1 MSEQPILLE
10 MNGIHKSFPGV
21 HALDDVHLDLR
32 AGEVHALLGENGA
45 GKSTLI
51 KVLGGIYSK
60 DEGEIIINGEKVEIN
75 NVKDAEKYG
84 ISIIH
89 QEIVLVPEMS
99 ISDNIFLGKEEGSPV
114 HISRAAMEKKTQELL
129 DSFNMNLRAT
139 QMVSSLNIAQQQM
152 VEIIRSTFSKAK
164 IIVMDEPTSS
174 LSDKEVDALFD
185 TIRDLKAQGIGI
197 IYISHRMSE
206 LDQIADRV
214 SVYRDGKYIATRNVK
229 ETTVDELIEL
239 MVGRQVGNYY
249 NRTYNDC
256 TETVLE
262 VKGLTNK
269 KVKNVSFELKKGEI
283 LGFAGLV
290 GAGRTET
297 MRAIFG
303 MDPKDS
309 GEILIEGKPVQINS
323 SKDALEVGIGLVPE
337 SRREEGI
344 FPDQS
349 IKFNETIKV
358 LKEFIH
364 NMRVD
369 SKKETEIADKYMKD
383 LSVRAPSLA
392 TLVGNL
398 SGGNQQK
405 VVIASWL
412 ATKPKILIMD
422 EPTRGIDVG
431 AKAEIYTIM
440 NDLVKNGVSI
450 IMVSS
455 ELPEVIGM
463 SDRVVVMRS
472 GEISAIL
479 SREEADQVT
488 IMKNAVNI

>member
-1 MSEQPILLE
+1 MSEKPILLE

-60 DEGEIIINGEKVEIN
+60 DEGDIIINGEKAEIK

-99 ISDNIFLGKEEGSPV
+99 ISDNIFLGKEEGPAFS
-114 HISRAAMEKKTQELL
+114 ISRSAMEKKTQELL
-129 DSFNMNLRAT
+129 DSFNMGLKAT
-139 QMVSSLNIAQQQM
+139 QLVSSLNIAQQQM
-152 VEIIRSTFSKAK
+152 VEIIRSTFSQAK

-185 TIRDLKAQGIGI
+185 TIRNLKAQGIGI

-214 SVYRDGKYIATRNVK
+214 SVYRDGKYIATREVK
-229 ETTVDELIEL
+229 NTTVDELIEL
-239 MVGRQVGNYY
+239 MVGRAVGNYY
-249 NRTYNDC
+249 NRTYNEC
-256 TETVLE
+256 TETIME
-262 VKGLTNK
+262 VRNLSNA
-269 KVKNVSFELKKGEI
+269 KVHNVSFDLKKGEI

-303 MDPKDS
+303 MDKKDS
-309 GEILIEGKPVQINS
+309 GEIIIEGKPVTINS
-323 SKDALEVGIGLVPE
+323 SKDGLAAGIGLVPE

-344 FPDQS
+344 FPDQN

-358 LKEFIH
+358 LNEFIK

-369 SKKETEIADKYMKD
+369 SKKETEIAEKYMKE
-383 LSVRAPSLA
+383 LSVRAPGLG
-392 TLVGNL
+392 TFVGNL
-398 SGGNQQK
+398 PGGNQQK

-412 ATKPKILIMD
+412 AAKPKILIMD

-431 AKAEIYTIM
+431 AKAEIYAIM

-479 SREEADQVT
+479 DRSEADQVT

>member
-1 MSEQPILLE
+1 MKEPILLE
-10 MNGIHKSFPGV
+10 MEGIRKEFPGV
-21 HALDDVHLDLR
+21 VALDDVHLDLR

-60 DEGEIIINGEKVEIN
+60 DGGEIRINGETAEIR
-75 NVKDAEKYG
+75 NVKDAERYG

-89 QEIVLVPEMS
+89 QEIVLVPEMT
-99 ISDNIFLGKEEGSPV
+99 IADNIFLGKETGPAAL
-114 HISRAAMEKKTQELL
+114 IDRAGMLKKTQELL
-129 DSFNMNLRAT
+129 DSFEMGLSAT
-139 QMVSSLNIAQQQM
+139 DKISSLNIAQQQM
-152 VEIIRSTFSKAK
+152 VEIIRATFSEAK

-174 LSDKEVDALFD
+174 LSDKEVDALFE
-185 TIRDLKAQGIGI
+185 TVKKLTAQGIGI

-206 LDQIADRV
+206 LDIVADRV
-214 SVYRDGKYIATRNVK
+214 SVYRDGRYVATRVVK
-229 ETTVDELIEL
+229 ETTVDELITL
-239 MVGRQVGNYY
+239 MVGREVGNYY

-256 TETVLE
+256 TETVLS

-269 KVKNVSFELKKGEI
+269 KVHNVSFELKKGEI

-303 MDPKDS
+303 MDPVEG
-309 GEILIEGKPVQINS
+309 GEIVINGKPVTIKS
-323 SKDALEVGIGLVPE
+323 SKDAMAAGIGLVPE

-344 FPDQS
+344 FPDMS
-349 IKFNETIKV
+349 IKFNETVKV
-358 LKEFIH
+358 LGEFIK

-369 SKKETEIADKYMKD
+369 HKKEDEIADKYMAD
-383 LSVRAPSLA
+383 LSVRAPGTY

-412 ATKPKILIMD
+412 ATNPQILILD

-431 AKAEIYTIM
+431 AKAEIYAIM
-440 NDLVKNGVSI
+440 NELAKNGVSI

-472 GEISAIL
+472 GEISAVL
-479 SREEADQVT
+479 DREEATQVN

>member
-1 MSEQPILLE
+1 MAEPMLLE
-10 MNGIHKSFPGV
+10 MDGIVKTFPGV
-21 HALDDVHLDLR
+21 RALDGVHLDLK

-51 KVLGGIYSK
+51 KVLGGIYK
-60 DEGEIIINGEKVEIN
+60 RDGGEIVINGEKVDIN
-75 NVKDAEKYG
+75 GVKDAEKYG

-99 ISDNIFLGKEEGSPV
+99 IADNIYLGKELGPSGR
-114 HISRAAMEKKTQELL
+114 IDRATMRKTTQELL
-129 DSFNMNLRAT
+129 DSFDMGLSAT
-139 QMVSSLNIAQQQM
+139 DKISSLNIAQQQM
-152 VEIIRSTFSKAK
+152 IEIIRATFSKTK

-185 TIRDLKAQGIGI
+185 TIRKLTAQGIGI

-206 LDQIADRV
+206 LDIIADRV
-214 SVYRDGKYIATRNVK
+214 SVYRDGKYVATRVVK
-229 ETTVDELIEL
+229 ETTVDELVAL

-249 NRTYNDC
+249 TRNYVATD
-256 TETVLE
+256 EVLLD
-262 VKGLTNK
+262 VKGLSNK
-269 KVKNVSFELKKGEI
+269 AVHNVSFQLKRGEI

-303 MDPKDS
+303 IDPKTS
-309 GEILIEGKPVQINS
+309 GEITLEGKKVDIRS
-323 SKDALEVGIGLVPE
+323 AKDAMAAGIGLVPE

-344 FPDQS
+344 FPDMS
-349 IKFNETIKV
+349 IKFNETMKV
-358 LKEFIH
+358 LDQFISVRGVNHRKE
-364 NMRVD
+364 N
-369 SKKETEIADKYMKD
+369 EIADKYTKD
-383 LSVRAPSLA
+383 LRVKAPGTYA
-392 TLVGNL
+392 LVGNL

-405 VVIASWL
+405 VVLASWL
-412 ATKPKILIMD
+412 ATHPKILILD

-431 AKAEIYTIM
+431 AKAEIYAIM
-440 NDLVKNGVSI
+440 NDLVQNGVSI

-463 SDRVVVMRS
+463 CDRVVVMRS
-472 GEISAIL
+472 GEVSAVL
-479 SREEADQVT
+479 DRSEADQVT
-488 IMKNAVNI
+488 IMKNAVNM

>member
-1 MSEQPILLE
+1 MAEPMLLE
-10 MNGIHKSFPGV
+10 MDGIVKTFPGV
-21 HALDDVHLDLR
+21 RALDGVHLDLK

-51 KVLGGIYSK
+51 KVLGGIYK
-60 DEGEIIINGEKVEIN
+60 RDGGEIVINGEKVDIN
-75 NVKDAEKYG
+75 GVKDAEKYG

-99 ISDNIFLGKEEGSPV
+99 IADNIYLGKELGPSGR
-114 HISRAAMEKKTQELL
+114 IDRATMRKTTQELL
-129 DSFNMNLRAT
+129 DSFDMGLSAT
-139 QMVSSLNIAQQQM
+139 DK
-152 VEIIRSTFSKAK
+152 IIRATFSKAK

-185 TIRDLKAQGIGI
+185 TIRKLTAQGIGI

-206 LDQIADRV
+206 LDIIADRV
-214 SVYRDGKYIATRNVK
+214 SVYRDGKYVATRVVK
-229 ETTVDELIEL
+229 ETTVDELVAL

-249 NRTYNDC
+249 TRNYVATD
-256 TETVLE
+256 EVLLD
-262 VKGLTNK
+262 VKGLSNK
-269 KVKNVSFELKKGEI
+269 AVHNVSFQLKRGEI

-303 MDPKDS
+303 IDPKTS
-309 GEILIEGKPVQINS
+309 GEITLEGKKVDIRS
-323 SKDALEVGIGLVPE
+323 AKDAMAAGIGLVPE

-344 FPDQS
+344 FPDMS
-349 IKFNETIKV
+349 IKFNETMKV
-358 LKEFIH
+358 LDQFISVRGVNHRKE
-364 NMRVD
+364 N
-369 SKKETEIADKYMKD
+369 EIADKYTKD
-383 LSVRAPSLA
+383 LRVKAPGTYA
-392 TLVGNL
+392 LVGNL

-405 VVIASWL
+405 VVLASWL
-412 ATKPKILIMD
+412 ATHPKILILD

-431 AKAEIYTIM
+431 AKAEIYAIM
-440 NDLVKNGVSI
+440 NDLVQNGVSI

-463 SDRVVVMRS
+463 CDRVVVMRS
-472 GEISAIL
+472 GEVSAVL
-479 SREEADQVT
+479 DRSEADQVT
-488 IMKNAVNI
+488 IMKNAVNM

>member
-1 MSEQPILLE
+1 
-10 MNGIHKSFPGV
+10 
-21 HALDDVHLDLR
+21 
-32 AGEVHALLGENGA
+32 
-45 GKSTLI
+45 
-51 KVLGGIYSK
+51 
-60 DEGEIIINGEKVEIN
+60 
-75 NVKDAEKYG
+75 
-84 ISIIH
+84 
-89 QEIVLVPEMS
+89 
-99 ISDNIFLGKEEGSPV
+99 
-114 HISRAAMEKKTQELL
+114 MEKKTQELL
-129 DSFNMNLRAT
+129 DSFNMGLKAT
-139 QMVSSLNIAQQQM
+139 QLVSSLNIAQQQM
-152 VEIIRSTFSKAK
+152 VEIIRSTFSEAK

-174 LSDKEVDALFD
+174 LSDKEVDALFN
-185 TIRDLKAQGIGI
+185 TIRDLKKQGIGI

-214 SVYRDGKYIATRNVK
+214 SVYRDGKYIATKTVK
-229 ETTVDELIEL
+229 DTTVDELITL
-239 MVGRQVGNYY
+239 MVGRQMGNYY
-249 NRTYNDC
+249 NRDYNEC
-256 TETVLE
+256 KETILE
-262 VKGLTNK
+262 VRNLSNK
-269 KVKNVSFELKKGEI
+269 NVHNVSFELKKGEI

-309 GEILIEGKPVQINS
+309 GEILIEGKPVNITS
-323 SKDALEVGIGLVPE
+323 SKDALAAGIGLVPE

-349 IKFNETIKV
+349 IKFNETMKV
-358 LKEFIH
+358 LSEFIK

-369 SKKETEIADKYMKD
+369 AKKETEIAQKYAD
-383 LSVRAPSLA
+383 ELSVKAPGLY

-412 ATKPKILIMD
+412 AAKPKILIMD
-422 EPTRGIDVG
+422 EPTRGIDIG
-431 AKAEIYTIM
+431 AKAEIYAIM
-440 NDLVKNGVSI
+440 NELAKTGVSI

-472 GEISAIL
+472 GEISAVL
-479 SREEADQVT
+479 DRSEADQVT

>member
-1 MSEQPILLE
+1 

-21 HALDDVHLDLR
+21 HALDNVHLDLYP
-32 AGEVHALLGENGA
+32 GEVHALLGENGA

-51 KVLGGIYSK
+51 KVLGGIYTK
-60 DEGEIIINGEKVEIN
+60 DEGEILIDGKKVEIN
-75 NVKDAEKYG
+75 SVKDAEKYG

-99 ISDNIFLGKEEGSPV
+99 ISDNIFLGKEEGSSFM
-114 HISRAAMEKKTQELL
+114 ISRAAMEKKTQELL
-129 DSFNMNLRAT
+129 DSFNMGLKAT
-139 QMVSSLNIAQQQM
+139 QLVSSLNIAQQQM
-152 VEIIRSTFSKAK
+152 VEIIRSTFSEAK

-174 LSDKEVDALFD
+174 LSDKEVDALFN
-185 TIRDLKAQGIGI
+185 TIRDLKKQGIGI

-214 SVYRDGKYIATRNVK
+214 SVYRDGKYIATKTVK
-229 ETTVDELIEL
+229 DTTVDELITL
-239 MVGRQVGNYY
+239 MVGRQMGNYY
-249 NRTYNDC
+249 NRDYNEC
-256 TETVLE
+256 KETILE
-262 VKGLTNK
+262 VRNLSNK
-269 KVKNVSFELKKGEI
+269 NVHNVSFELKKGEI

-309 GEILIEGKPVQINS
+309 GEILIEGKPVNITS
-323 SKDALEVGIGLVPE
+323 SKDALAAGIGLVPE

-349 IKFNETIKV
+349 IKFNETMKV
-358 LKEFIH
+358 LSEFIK

-369 SKKETEIADKYMKD
+369 AKKETEIAQKYAD
-383 LSVRAPSLA
+383 ELSVKAPGLY

-412 ATKPKILIMD
+412 AAKPKILIMD
-422 EPTRGIDVG
+422 EPTRGIDIG
-431 AKAEIYTIM
+431 AKAEIYAIM
-440 NDLVKNGVSI
+440 NELAKTGVSI

-472 GEISAIL
+472 GEISAVL
-479 SREEADQVT
+479 DRSEADQVT